1 MASGKWPNEEAQ
13 FFHTKCM
20 SILLR
25 LFEAPKINSHL
36 IMSTYHYEF
45 VLEDEMVKF
54 LNVDYVQPSAIGEK
68 SALGEWAKHTMSPS
82 KWDVNVGLKLGR
94 IMTHLTLHYSIIV
107 IWNM

>member
-1 MASGKWPNEEAQ
+1 
-13 FFHTKCM
+13 M

-68 SALGEWAKHTMSPS
+68 SALGE
-82 KWDVNVGLKLGR
+82 
-94 IMTHLTLHYSIIV
+94 
-107 IWNM
+107 